1 MKTEGSDPEGLPPVY
16 DFEQLVKKESDVRSS
31 LSNRLSNR
39 QVAEIRYRYLKAT
52 ALEKRASKY
61 LPGLKR
67 RLADEYGVSDV
78 TIRVV
83 LERKT
88 FPNVIPEIPA
98 IGERGHGMAV
108 ATDREIQQLRAT
120 AAKHLDDKGHLPQ
133 GLLAAMARYFR
144 LSKGYIG
151 KILSRDCRID
161 VADDNSAF
169 LTLEELEIKDLK
181 KRGED
186 HGNSVL
192 ENVDVLEMYRL
203 HNEEGLGA
211 SEILRRMGNPVSLTL
226 VCNILKGRT
235 WKHLYKEYH
244 GHPPKGK

>member
-1 MKTEGSDPEGLPPVY
+1 MKSEGPIPKGLPPVLN
-16 DFEQLVKKESDVRSS
+16 FEQLVMKESDVCSTG
-31 LSNRLSNR
+31 SNRLSNR

-52 ALEKRASKY
+52 AREKRAFKKS
-61 LPGLKR
+61 PGLKR

-78 TIRVV
+78 SIRKI
-83 LERKT
+83 LERET
-88 FPNVIPEIPA
+88 YPHVIPEIPA

-108 ATDREIQQLRAT
+108 ATDREIQQIRAT
-120 AAKHLDDKGHLPQ
+120 AAKHRDDKGHLPK
-133 GLLAAMARYFR
+133 GLLTAMARYFH

-169 LTLEELEIKDLK
+169 STLEELEIKDLK

-186 HGNSVL
+186 HANSVL
-192 ENVDVLEMYRL
+192 ENVDVLEIYRL